1 MSNLKQL
8 VSSSSQ
14 SRMKKCSRSAH
25 ESLTELNITPL
36 LDLAFVLLV
45 IFIITTIPPVKD
57 MDLKLPTAA
66 KHEKDPPRKAFYISL
81 QADGKLFLNQ
91 EEVSMDNLLQRLIS
105 LRTDDPDL
113 NVIVR
118 GDALTHYK
126 GIRGILD
133 ICQKANLPKVDLAT
147 EISK

>member
-1 MSNLKQL
+1 
-8 VSSSSQ
+8 
-14 SRMKKCSRSAH
+14 MKKCSQSAH

-57 MDLKLPTAA
+57 SDLKLPTAA
-66 KHEKDPPRKAFYISL
+66 KHEKDPPRKANYISL
-81 QADGKLFLNQ
+81 QADGKLSLNTL
-91 EEVSMDNLLQRLIS
+91 EIPLSDLLPKLIS

-118 GDALTHYK
+118 GDAKTKYK
-126 GIRGILD
+126 DIRAVLD
-133 ICQKANLPKVDLAT
+133 LCQQANIVKVDLAT
-147 EISK
+147 EIQK

>member
-1 MSNLKQL
+1 
-8 VSSSSQ
+8 
-14 SRMKKCSRSAH
+14 MKKCSRSAH

-57 MDLKLPTAA
+57 MNLKLPTAS
-66 KHEKDPPRKAFYISL
+66 KHQKDTPRKALYISL
-81 QADGKLFLNQ
+81 QADGQLFLDRESVKMN
-91 EEVSMDNLLQRLIS
+91 DLLARLIS

-118 GDALTHYK
+118 GDAKTKYK
-126 GIRGILD
+126 KIRAVLD
-133 ICQKANLPKVDLAT
+133 ICQQANLAKVDLAT
-147 EISK
+147 EIAK